1 MCLNHL
7 EAFTNSAGTLSK
19 ATNTARSSL
28 EAWYLQ
34 SHQALK
40 NINSRFPSHSKQHQP
55 KNGKTKPNPQHLP
68 GDVAA
73 GEEVLVELLQALRS
87 GQALER
93 DTHCVMSSEEIEG
106 CGDGDDDDG
115 VCAAREWRR
124 AACFREKYFPSRVLP
139 SHHTGTRYRPPRAY
153 FRSIHRIKY
162 ETVFTT
168 TIRSSPGEDNR
179 ESGHVGP
186 WNEGALKGHPR
197 MYPKASQNPKQ
208 TVSRKDKHLNL
219 SKSRLAVD

>member
-139 SHHTGTRYRPPRAY
+139 SHHTGTRYRPPRPY
-153 FRSIHRIKY
+153 SQPPYEVHPGKTTENLGTWGHGMKERSRATLVCTQKRHR
-162 ETVFTT
+162 TQ
-168 TIRSSPGEDNR
+168 NR
-179 ESGHVGP
+179 QYLEKISI
-186 WNEGALKGHPR
+186 
-197 MYPKASQNPKQ
+197 
-208 TVSRKDKHLNL
+208 
-219 SKSRLAVD
+219 